1 MNINQNRI
9 NVLPSVYS
17 FSRLSS
23 GSVMLL
29 TGGINR
35 RPSTCANNTF
45 CRRFQLSAS
54 LCRGDFQDN
63 STDGRFFVLVKIR
76 INFPLLPDMVAGGQ
90 TVSSG
95 IKQVVS
101 NSRGQPE
108 TVCGVFSVGD
118 DNVNMVFCFIS
129 ARCLTITFLPARP
142 TMSPQYSIFKSASLQ
157 NWLHRYAAAAGFA
170 KKGGPPRP

>member
-1 MNINQNRI
+1 
-9 NVLPSVYS
+9 
-17 FSRLSS
+17 
-23 GSVMLL
+23 MLL

-35 RPSTCANNTF
+35 RPSTCANSTF

-95 IKQVVS
+95 IKQVVG
-101 NSRGQPE
+101 NSRGQPK

-118 DNVNMVFCFIS
+118 DNVNMVFLLYFSQMFNDNVS
-129 ARCLTITFLPARP
+129 AGATDNV
-142 TMSPQYSIFKSASLQ
+142 SAI
-157 NWLHRYAAAAGFA
+157 
-170 KKGGPPRP
+170 